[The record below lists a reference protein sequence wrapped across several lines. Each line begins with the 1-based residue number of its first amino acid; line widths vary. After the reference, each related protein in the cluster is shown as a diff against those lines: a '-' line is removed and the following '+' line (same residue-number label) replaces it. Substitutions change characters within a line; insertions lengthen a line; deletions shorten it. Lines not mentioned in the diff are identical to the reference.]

1 MRRLLIVGH
10 KGLLGSTL
18 MREFHKRPMEDV
30 QVFGVGREATEG
42 HFFPSKIYHLDVPAI
57 IINAAGNVKGRSD
70 CKNSEMVMDNAV
82 LPHRLA
88 EHPNCQRIIQVSTD
102 CVFNGKQRG
111 TYSEFSD
118 ASPSDLYGRSKLA
131 GELIDYPNALTVR
144 TSFVGWGRRN
154 LLGWLASQPQNAEI
168 EGYLNWF
175 WNGAYVGVV
184 ARILLDLALDSEI
197 TGLLHL
203 EFGIWN
209 KSDLLRFVAETIR
222 PDIRINPVYHPK
234 RIDRVLTSEWNKAM
248 YPVLDYDPDSQF
260 DGMFED
266 WELFGKAIF
275 ATKG

>member
-18 MREFHKRPMEDV
+18 MREFQKRPMEDV
-30 QVFGVGREATEG
+30 QVFGVGRAETDSHSVHAWYYRG
-42 HFFPSKIYHLDVPAI
+42 VPSI
-57 IINAAGNVKGRSD
+57 IINAAGDVKGLPNLF
-70 CKNSEMVMDNAV
+70 NSKMVNDNSV

-88 EHPNCQRIIQVSTD
+88 EHYNCQRIIQVSTD
-102 CVFNGKQRG
+102 CVFDGQRRG
-111 TYSEFSD
+111 GYSESSD
-118 ASPSDLYGRSKLA
+118 VSPSDLYGRSKRA
-131 GELIDYPNALTVR
+131 GELIDYPHALTVR

-154 LLGWLASQPQNAEI
+154 LLGWLAGQTEDAEI
-168 EGYLNWF
+168 EGYLNWY

-266 WELFGKAIF
+266 WELFGKAMF
-275 ATKG
+275 PTKG